1 MAPLMCKH
9 DHEFPSGYS
18 PVCICQLE
26 RGIVLDAGATW
37 VSSCDD
43 TEETDMADYRRA
55 NPNATRRCELTR
67 LPGLPPSLVGWM
79 TEAVVTSG
87 TPRDFT
93 GELIPELQVKR
104 VLFRPTLYT
113 YLPTC
118 CTVSK
123 WHLFE
128 WIGQAGYVW
137 LSNFGGCFNACVSVS
152 MPRWPIPSQR
162 AGQGAWD
169 ASSLRYLLYLR
180 NLLVIASRAL

>member
-1 MAPLMCKH
+1 MCKH
-9 DHEFPSGYS
+9 DYWFPSRHSPGYANLNVAS
-18 PVCICQLE
+18 FFK
-26 RGIVLDAGATW
+26 RGLLGARVVMTP
-37 VSSCDD
+37 
-43 TEETDMADYRRA
+43 ETDTADYRRV

-152 MPRWPIPSQR
+152 MSRWPIPSQR